1 MDKTPNENVSTQIVK
16 TPDLFRSH
24 NLLNAKEVY
33 FKDKNRY
40 AIALDEEL
48 DYGEENCTPKH
59 KIYFT
64 RIMKTGQLN

>member
-1 MDKTPNENVSTQIVK
+1 MPRPGYVCEDGQALECEGPV
-16 TPDLFRSH
+16 RAG
-24 NLLNAKEVY
+24 LLLRDRGLPVWGAL
-33 FKDKNRY
+33 
-40 AIALDEEL
+40 ALDEEL